1 MVNVQL
7 LRDQLKCIN
16 QEKYHSVRKFK
27 DDIGMSRFV
36 AAEVDIAIGRK
47 IQQRRKEVGLT
58 AEVLAEQIGV
68 SQQQFSRYE
77 RGATKINVAHLVN
90 IAVIL
95 NTPISWFFADS
106 KAQNLTF
113 SDDEHYVP
121 IRNDALKQRLDFHWA
136 RLSNEQKRNLI
147 NFLDSLIK

>member
-1 MVNVQL
+1 
-7 LRDQLKCIN
+7 
-16 QEKYHSVRKFK
+16 
-27 DDIGMSRFV
+27 MSRFI
-36 AAEVDIAIGRK
+36 AAEIDLAIGKR

-58 AEVLAEQIGV
+58 AENLAEQIGV

-95 NTPISWFFADS
+95 DTPISWFFVDS

-113 SDDEHYVP
+113 SDKAQYVP
-121 IRNDALKQRLDFHWA
+121 VRNDTLKLRLDYHWA
-136 RLSNEQKRNLI
+136 TLSNEQKRSLI
-147 NFLDSLIK
+147 SFLDTMNKQSK

>member
-1 MVNVQL
+1 
-7 LRDQLKCIN
+7 
-16 QEKYHSVRKFK
+16 
-27 DDIGMSRFV
+27 MSRFI
-36 AAEVDIAIGRK
+36 AAEVDLAIGKR

-58 AEVLAEQIGV
+58 AENLAEQIGI

-106 KAQNLTF
+106 KAENLTF
-113 SDDEHYVP
+113 SVQEHYVP
-121 IRNDALKQRLDFHWA
+121 IRNDALKQRLDYHWA
-136 RLSNEQKRNLI
+136 KLSNEQKRNLI
-147 NFLDSLIK
+147 NFLDSINK

>member
-1 MVNVQL
+1 
-7 LRDQLKCIN
+7 
-16 QEKYHSVRKFK
+16 
-27 DDIGMSRFV
+27 MSRFI
-36 AAEVDIAIGRK
+36 AAEIDLAIGKR

-58 AEVLAEQIGV
+58 AENLAEQIGV

-95 NTPISWFFADS
+95 DTPISWFFVDS

-113 SDDEHYVP
+113 SDKAQYVP
-121 IRNDALKQRLDFHWA
+121 VRNDALKLRLDYHWSN
-136 RLSNEQKRNLI
+136 LSNEQKRSLI
-147 NFLDSLIK
+147 SFLDAMNK